1 MEEGP
6 VRPRSSSSHLLVP
19 WAYHIMGVWNRE
31 CGDGGFISSI
41 YKDAQ
46 AHGVSAALGSH
57 GGPAWLFGFSAQ
69 CFFSSIMLGMRAGAC
84 SC

>member
-6 VRPRSSSSHLLVP
+6 VRPRRMCSSSHLLVP
-19 WAYHIMGVWNRE
+19 WTHHIMEVWNRE

-41 YKDAQ
+41 YKDAE
-46 AHGVSAALGSH
+46 AHRVSAALAQS
-57 GGPAWLFGFSAQ
+57 PEPEALPGFLDSL
-69 CFFSSIMLGMRAGAC
+69 SSVLSPP